1 VIWGRLQTAQA
12 RACTSTRNR
21 TVSQHEHD
29 RITSEHRSSIN
40 GRTRS
45 FLLYTSSCTASSSR
59 LGAESCAGKPAD
71 SMLAY

>member
-29 RITSEHRSSIN
+29 HIASEH
-40 GRTRS
+40 
-45 FLLYTSSCTASSSR
+45 
-59 LGAESCAGKPAD
+59 
-71 SMLAY
+71 